1 MHSDM
6 LEHFY
11 IHVHVYFKFIIKIGA
26 SAVDS
31 NEFLIHL
38 LNRYGLLLWIRSV
51 RYCVLT
57 PMYKTCS
64 QGSYVISTFFGF
76 DVIVLV
82 FLQARI

>member
-1 MHSDM
+1 MQHLSRYSKLIEALHSGI
-6 LEHFY
+6 LKYFY
-11 IHVHVYFKFIIKIGA
+11 VHVYFQSIIKIGA

-51 RYCVLT
+51 RYCVFT

-64 QGSYVISTFFGF
+64 QGGSEISRFF
-76 DVIVLV
+76 
-82 FLQARI
+82 

>member
-6 LEHFY
+6 LKHFY
-11 IHVHVYFKFIIKIGA
+11 IHVYFKFIIKIGA

-64 QGSYVISTFFGF
+64 QGSSVISRVFGF